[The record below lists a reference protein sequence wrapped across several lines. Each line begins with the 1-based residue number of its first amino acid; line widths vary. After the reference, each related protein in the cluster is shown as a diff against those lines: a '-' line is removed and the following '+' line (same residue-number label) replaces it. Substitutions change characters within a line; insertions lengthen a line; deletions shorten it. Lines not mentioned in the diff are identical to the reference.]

1 MENNIRRKERQ
12 LIISFLFF
20 PLLLLVAFNLWPMLA
35 LVSYSFT
42 SWDGLS
48 PKKEFIGFANYVR
61 ILKDPDYIRVFLN
74 SFIYFAAGL
83 IQIVIALSFA
93 IMLSYKVR
101 GKTFFKAA
109 IVFPTVISGMAIGM
123 MFKVVLTPKG
133 SLDML
138 LAYLGL
144 GEHTR
149 YWLGDPRVVNY
160 TLGAISVW
168 RHTGRSFILY
178 FGAITC
184 IPKEHYKQ
192 AAIEGAS
199 IWQTIRYVILPG
211 IHIVLK
217 LNFIL
222 LTIGALSAFE
232 IPMIMTNG
240 SNGTSTFLLKTM
252 KTAFEDKMY
261 GRAASMA
268 MIIGVIIIALTS
280 LQQKVKTQDH
290 D

>member
-1 MENNIRRKERQ
+1 MKNNIRRKEQQ
-12 LIISFLFF
+12 LIISFLFCPILLF
-20 PLLLLVAFNLWPMLA
+20 VAFSLWPLLA
-35 LVSYSFT
+35 LISYSFT

-48 PKKEFIGFANYVR
+48 PQKEFIGFANYVH
-61 ILKDPDYIRVFLN
+61 ILKDPDYLRVFLN
-74 SFIYFAAGL
+74 SFFYFVSGFV
-83 IQIVIALSFA
+83 QIVIALGFA

-101 GKTFFKAA
+101 GKAFFKAA
-109 IVFPTVISGMAIGM
+109 IVFPTLMSGMAIGM
-123 MFKVVLTPKG
+123 MFKVVLMPGG

-138 LAYLGL
+138 LGYLGL
-144 GEHTR
+144 EEYTR

-178 FGAITC
+178 FGAIAC
-184 IPKEHYKQ
+184 IPKEYYKQ

-211 IHIVLK
+211 IHIVIK

-232 IPMIMTNG
+232 MPMIMTNG

-252 KTAFEDKMY
+252 KMAFENKMY

-268 MIIGVIIIALTS
+268 MIMGGIILTLLS
-280 LQQKVKTQDH
+280 VQKRVKEEAD